1 MYVEAPNNHNNHMKE
16 GKGEVFYL
24 IKAKG
29 RSLWTSYPK
38 TYDSQALACLDSSSK
53 GKEGLRKKWELEGM
67 EGKSEQVAKGV
78 KELQKRVNL

>member
-24 IKAKG
+24 TKAKG

-38 TYDSQALACLDSSSK
+38 TYDS
-53 GKEGLRKKWELEGM
+53 
-67 EGKSEQVAKGV
+67 
-78 KELQKRVNL
+78 